1 MGNLNAPAGRAGASL
16 TITSSC
22 EACLRYFLMFMRVC
36 VFVCASSSVCPIWFI
51 EPGEVRGE
59 WTSSWA
65 GGSGWDTWPTLHYT
79 TLSTQSSPP
88 PSSSQEPGEGGGGGF
103 LSCSCR
109 MERET
114 KDQLGPRWCPVMRI
128 SQRRSGGD
136 AMWYPLS
143 FTNQGDCLHSLPKC
157 KCICEHNFT
166 KRDLIVSEV
175 ISLWN

>member
-1 MGNLNAPAGRAGASL
+1 MHLRAGQAPLSPSPPPARPAYV
-16 TITSSC
+16 TSSC
-22 EACLRYFLMFMRVC
+22 SCVC
-36 VFVCASSSVCPIWFI
+36 VCLCVLPPVYVLFGSLSLERSAVS
-51 EPGEVRGE
+51 GRHRGLE
-59 WTSSWA
+59 ELAVTH
-65 GGSGWDTWPTLHYT
+65 DPPYQYYYT